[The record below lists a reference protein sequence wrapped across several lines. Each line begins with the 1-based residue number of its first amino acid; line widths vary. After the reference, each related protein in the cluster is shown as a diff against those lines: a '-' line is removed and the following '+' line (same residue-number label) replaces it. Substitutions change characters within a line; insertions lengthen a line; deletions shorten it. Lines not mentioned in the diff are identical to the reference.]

1 MPESTCV
8 YVYTNL
14 GYKGMTL
21 TNNCSYFVCFPFP
34 SFISILK
41 FSRETE
47 SMGTMVDLHIYQFIY
62 FQELMNMIMEEYQDL
77 KLTS

>member
-21 TNNCSYFVCFPFP
+21 TNNCSYFVYF
-34 SFISILK
+34 SFSLIHTHIRGLQRNMDGGSTYIS
-41 FSRETE
+41 FN
-47 SMGTMVDLHIYQFIY
+47 Y
-62 FQELMNMIMEEYQDL
+62 FKELMNMIMEEYQDL
-77 KLTS
+77 QLTS